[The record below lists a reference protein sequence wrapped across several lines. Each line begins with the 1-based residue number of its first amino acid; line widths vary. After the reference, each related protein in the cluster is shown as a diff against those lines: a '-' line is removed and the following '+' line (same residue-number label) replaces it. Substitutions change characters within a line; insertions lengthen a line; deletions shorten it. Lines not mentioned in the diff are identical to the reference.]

1 MKNVRKID
9 VGLDV
14 IDDIN
19 VVHKLNKYLATQY
32 ATDFGDDSVVNYS
45 GRFFDANEAGA
56 IQFVATGL
64 SRSGHIFVIQ
74 KMEMLNGLNP
84 TICYDA
90 FYLYKTEDNKIR
102 KKLLVNSDFSLK
114 SKKEP
119 YLICIESTDFALRQ
133 NVASQ
138 VLRFAEYDLAKKY
151 YTSKIIGEFCPF
163 GANANIEAAYNFY
176 IKNGYKINHQTY
188 DLSKKI
194 KPEQIL
200 SYGNMIKREGELTI
214 LPTLFKLYE
223 EARLELQE
231 ETRAK

>member
-32 ATDFGDDSVVNYS
+32 ATDFGDDSMVNYS
-45 GRFFDANEAGA
+45 GRFFNFNEAGA

-74 KMEMLNGLNP
+74 KMEMSNGLNP

-90 FYLYKTEDNKIR
+90 FYLYKTKDNKIR

-138 VLRFAEYDLAKKY
+138 VLSFAEYDLAKKY
-151 YTSKIIGEFCPF
+151 YTSKITGEFCPF
-163 GANANIEAAYNFY
+163 GPNADIEAAYNFY
-176 IKNGYKINHQTY
+176 IKNGYKINHQTC
-188 DLSKKI
+188 DLSKKL

-200 SYGNMIKREGELTI
+200 AYGNMIKRDGELTI
-214 LPTLFKLYE
+214 LPTLEQSYNKPE
-223 EARLELQE
+223 EEFE
-231 ETRAK
+231 H